1 MKATYSVLLAACLV
15 LAALPPA
22 SPAQATQAEAPT
34 GKPRAALP
42 LHYAT
47 PCPPPGDPSA
57 ITIKDSPK
65 GPVVTFE
72 RTDLGALDTR
82 DDNLA
87 FVSRRFFF
95 KLRTETELIEFQ
107 GHARDGE
114 LEGLLSDAHGARHIS
129 LPAVPGGATPGCGAK
144 RP

>member
-1 MKATYSVLLAACLV
+1 MKLDLRRFFAIAGLV
-15 LAALPPA
+15 A
-22 SPAQATQAEAPT
+22 SAVSLCTQAARAETA
-34 GKPRAALP
+34 KPRATLP
-42 LHYAT
+42 LHYGAS
-47 PCPPPGDPSA
+47 CPPPGDPSG

-72 RTDLGALDTR
+72 RPDLGALESR

-95 KLRTETELIEFQ
+95 KLRTATELIEFQ
-107 GHARDGE
+107 GRAEDGE
-114 LEGLLSDAHGARHIS
+114 LEGLLSDAHGARHIT
-129 LPAVPGGATPGCGAK
+129 LPVVPAGAQPACGV